1 VQLPVLSQERQVQPP
16 PQVLCEQVRQPE
28 MSEPLVSQR
37 AQAQRPDVPPVVP
50 Q

>member
-1 VQLPVLSQERQVQPP
+1 MQLPVLSQERQVQPP
-16 PQVLCEQVRQPE
+16 QVLCEQVREPE